1 MSECLKADHKTLPA
15 ATAAPGECGRDM
27 REHWWMHA
35 GDGVVRLAWKVL
47 WSWRKRPSH
56 RVSEVEPGERG
67 TR

>member
-1 MSECLKADHKTLPA
+1 
-15 ATAAPGECGRDM
+15 M

-35 GDGVVRLAWKVL
+35 SDGAVRLAWKVF

-56 RVSEVEPGERG
+56 RVSEVEPGGRA